1 MSSYPVSSSVTIPIS
16 HDHLDSRLTGGTAPR
31 GPGLCPSVFQ
41 QVCRAGST
49 PTQPASL
56 PAPCSVGLV
65 TQSRVQP
72 LDDPSVF
79 NVLNIFQACWF
90 LNHEH
95 LLSLVLSTIKGGDN
109 NKVTWIDL
117 LPQAHSHLLCQAKN
131 LAPLSY
137 PSALLKRV
145 MFVFLLKVVNTSQ
158 PLMVN
163 KFVKTS

>member
-1 MSSYPVSSSVTIPIS
+1 MSV
-16 HDHLDSRLTGGTAPR
+16 
-31 GPGLCPSVFQ
+31 
-41 QVCRAGST
+41 
-49 PTQPASL
+49 
-56 PAPCSVGLV
+56 PCSMGPV

-79 NVLNIFQACWF
+79 DVLNIFQACWF
-90 LNHEH
+90 LNCKHP
-95 LLSLVLSTIKGGDN
+95 LSLVLSTVKGGAN
-109 NKVTWIDL
+109 NEVIWVDL

-145 MFVFLLKVVNTSQ
+145 MFVFLLKVVNTPQ

-163 KFVKTS
+163 KFVKTSAPCQHCMLPLAPPSSPSIPNLALALT